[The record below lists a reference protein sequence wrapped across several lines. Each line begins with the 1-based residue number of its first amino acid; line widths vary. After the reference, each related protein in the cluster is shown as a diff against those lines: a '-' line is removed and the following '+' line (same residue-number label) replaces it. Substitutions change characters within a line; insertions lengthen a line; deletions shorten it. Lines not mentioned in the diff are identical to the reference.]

1 MPIDLTCPCGKRFR
15 VADMYAGQRG
25 QCPTCGLLLDIGRH
39 DHAAPA
45 GTVPLR
51 LEVLPPTISLEPT
64 RFEVSP
70 PSVDEKVPRPP
81 LVVSPAAAAP
91 RPARPAF
98 WLFSPGAIFLAAL
111 CGSFLG
117 GMLLLAYN
125 YRSLRRQRAAA
136 VALLCGVL
144 GTALGVVGVLAYPAG
159 QGTMLVLHLLA
170 ALTMYPVAQWLL
182 GLDYDAHLNHRGE
195 QAPAW
200 AALLAGLACGVA
212 VLLGGLTLSA
222 FVFTGGPGT
231 VVFGTDETIVYGKGT
246 TRDQARRLGH
256 LLQRESIFNGLG
268 PKRVELSRK
277 DNTYVVAFPIQ
288 DKLRNDLE
296 LLSLF
301 RALHSKLE
309 REVFPEQGVEIHLCD
324 SSGVARVIRQS
335 LGRRI
340 AFGDKEEVYYGPGVS
355 EDLARQ
361 LDRFLRD
368 KKRYFDG
375 EGIKTVRLSREED
388 GYRLAFIL
396 EQGWNDPQ
404 VQANFRELG
413 RLISAQVLD
422 RQPVAIQLWDPDLV
436 PRCTL
441 PGE

>member
-25 QCPTCGLLLDIGRH
+25 QCPTCGLLLDIGRA

-51 LEVLPPTISLEPT
+51 LEVFPPAISLEPT
-64 RFEVSP
+64 RFEVSGA
-70 PSVDEKVPRPP
+70 SVDEKSPPP
-81 LVVSPAAAAP
+81 LVVSPATATP

-125 YRSLRRQRAAA
+125 YRSLRRRRAAA

-144 GTALGVVGVLAYPAG
+144 GTGLGVVGVLAYPAG

-170 ALTMYPVAQWLL
+170 ALTMYPVAQWLQ
-182 GLDYDAHLNHRGE
+182 GLDYDAHLHHRGGP
-195 QAPAW
+195 APAW
-200 AALLAGLACGVA
+200 TALLAGLVCGLA
-212 VLLGGLTLSA
+212 VLLSGLTLSA

-246 TRDQARRLGH
+246 TRDQARRLGR
-256 LLQRESIFNGLG
+256 LLQQEDIFNGLG

-277 DNTYVVAFPIQ
+277 DNTFVVAFPIQ
-288 DKLRNDLE
+288 DKWRDDLQ
-296 LLSLF
+296 LLFLF

-309 REVFPEQGVEIHLCD
+309 QDIFPGQKVAIHLCD
-324 SSGVARVIRQS
+324 SSGVPRVIEKN

-340 AFGDKEEVYYGPGVS
+340 VFGDKEEVYYGPGIS
-355 EDLARQ
+355 KDLARQ
-361 LDRFLRD
+361 LGLFLRD

-375 EGIKTVRLSREED
+375 EGIKTVRLSLEENC
-388 GYRLAFIL
+388 YRLAFIL
-396 EQGWNDPQ
+396 EEGWNNPQ

-413 RLISAQVLD
+413 RSISAQVLD
-422 RQPVAIQLWDPDLV
+422 RQPVEVQLWDANLV
-436 PRCTL
+436 PHCTL
-441 PGE
+441 PAE